1 MKLTQCILSV
11 FMVATLGNISPSFAD
26 VVSKPVYYQLKKV
39 DELITKKSYTE
50 AENIVQKALNQ
61 TKNTYEKAVLLR
73 SLSSIYSVQKNY
85 PKAIEFLTNAL
96 AIKSLPYEA
105 TQKAQLSLGQFYLAN
120 KEQDKAFQLLDAW
133 YKHNPDPA
141 PQTAIL
147 LANLY
152 SQNKQYDKATT
163 LVKKATSATENP
175 PKSWTELQ
183 LALGYK
189 TKDFQAAIVVLEKKL
204 AKDPEN
210 KDQWQQLSAA
220 YHNAGNYTKAAAIK
234 HLAYQRGF
242 LTTEDELLELAK
254 LFLYANTPHKGAQF
268 LEEWFL
274 AKKVP
279 ENAKNL
285 ELLGAAWLSA
295 KEPLAAKKYLESAL
309 ALAPSASV
317 YEKLAQI
324 YAADKKWKKALESF
338 NASLKLGVF
347 SQQGRSQLLLGIT
360 QFHLKNMPEAGAAFE
375 LASIYKETAVAA
387 QKWLNYMS
395 DQ

>member
-1 MKLTQCILSV
+1 MKITHYILPIL
-11 FMVATLGNISPSFAD
+11 MVAALGNIPPSFAN

-39 DELITKKSYTE
+39 DQLIAKKSYDD
-50 AENIVQKALNQ
+50 AEKILQQELKRN
-61 TKNTYEKAVLLR
+61 KNNYEKAILLR
-73 SLSSIYSVQKNY
+73 SLASVYGAQKNY
-85 PKAIEFLTNAL
+85 PKAIEFLNNAL
-96 AIKSLPYEA
+96 TVKSLPYEA
-105 TQKAQLSLGQFYLAN
+105 TQKVQLSLGQFYLAN
-120 KEQDKAFQLLDAW
+120 KEPDKAFPLLDAW

-141 PQTAIL
+141 PKIAIL
-147 LANLY
+147 LANIY
-152 SQNKQYDKATT
+152 SQNKQYDKATV
-163 LVKKATSATENP
+163 LVQKATAATENP
-175 PKSWTELQ
+175 PKEWTELQ

-189 TKDFQAAIVVLEKKL
+189 TKDFRAAIVVLEKKL
-204 AKDPEN
+204 AEEPEN
-210 KDQWQQLSAA
+210 KDHWKQLSAA
-220 YHNAGNYTKAAAIK
+220 YHNAENYTKAATIK

-242 LTTEDELLELAK
+242 LKTESELLELAK
-254 LFLYANTPHKGAQF
+254 LFLYANTPHKAAQF

-274 AKKVP
+274 AKKLP
-279 ENAKNL
+279 ENAQNL
-285 ELLGAAWLSA
+285 ELLGGAWLSA
-295 KEPLAAKKYLESAL
+295 KEPLAAKKYLETAL
-309 ALAPSASV
+309 TLAPKASIH
-317 YEKLAQI
+317 EKLAQI